1 MRYAV
6 PITDG
11 KVAAHFGHCE
21 NFALIDADEAKC
33 VILKQEIVSSPGHQP
48 GLLPTWLAEAG
59 VSVVIAHGMGSRAQ
73 SLFQESRIQVVI
85 GTIEE
90 DAEKAVMDYLRGKL
104 ATGDNIC
111 DH

>member
-33 VILKQEIVSSPGHQP
+33 VILKQEIVPSPGHQP
-48 GLLPTWLAEAG
+48 GFLPTWLAEAG

-73 SLFQESRIQVVI
+73 DLFRENRIQVVT
-85 GTIEE
+85 GAIEE
-90 DAEKAVMDYLRGKL
+90 DAEKAVLDHLRGTL
-104 ATGDNIC
+104 ATSNNIC